1 MRGVALL
8 LYLPWVA
15 CSIFD
20 SQCCRTGLLADV
32 YDPTSLVAVCRHTPI
47 CMSVCHHIASL
58 AMTVDPGADRAV
70 YKQLA
75 DLIRNQIKSGELP
88 PGRRLPAQKDY
99 MQEHGI
105 SRDSVERAMQV
116 LRSEGVVVTDR
127 RGSYVR
133 SGDELVEVQVEQG
146 RITARMPSEP
156 ERRDL
161 GLTEGVPLL
170 VVTGADGSEQV
181 HPADRTVIMVNMS

>member
-58 AMTVDPGADRAV
+58 
-70 YKQLA
+70 
-75 DLIRNQIKSGELP
+75 
-88 PGRRLPAQKDY
+88 
-99 MQEHGI
+99 
-105 SRDSVERAMQV
+105 AMQV